1 VKRGKL
7 LSLREAGEQSGLG
20 LRFMERLVEERRI
33 ASYKIGGKRRI
44 AEADL
49 EAFIEAHRSE
59 RFDR

>member
-20 LRFMERLVEERRI
+20 LRYITRLVQERRI
-33 ASYKIGGKRRI
+33 PSYKVGGKRRI

-49 EAFIEAHRSE
+49 EAFIEAHRRE
-59 RFDR
+59 PLR